1 MVLALSQ
8 RSEDSSACDNSEPQ
22 NRITYFSSKNM
33 SVIQK
38 LLTFALLAKA
48 SAYSGTSSPRSS
60 RRDVLNKLATGT
72 LFGVVSVASSANALE
87 ICPPKA
93 NNCVRTV
100 WKAPEGTS
108 KDDSVKALLEAIN
121 AYPQAG
127 QADVDGG
134 GWTIAEDD
142 LAVSGT
148 VRVEYK
154 SSGKG
159 NFAKFF
165 NGGKPFVDDLKLEVE
180 SNGNVQVKSQSRVG
194 DSDFGVNTKV
204 SVCLKRL
211 SFIPYVSQLNRI
223 TSELITWQVC

>member
-1 MVLALSQ
+1 MNMQKILA
-8 RSEDSSACDNSEPQ
+8 
-22 NRITYFSSKNM
+22 
-33 SVIQK
+33 
-38 LLTFALLAKA
+38 FAILGTA
-48 SAYSGTSSPRSS
+48 SAYSGTSSPQNT
-60 RRDVLNKLATGT
+60 RRDVLNQLATGT
-72 LFGVVSVASSANALE
+72 LFGTGLVSVASSANALE

-100 WKAPEGTS
+100 WNAPAGSS

-121 AYPQAG
+121 AYPQEG

-142 LAVSGT
+142 LAASGAA
-148 VRVEYK
+148 RVEYK

-194 DSDFGVNTKV
+194 DSDFGVNAKV
-204 SVCLKRL
+204 SFERKALVVDSHLIFLTLK
-211 SFIPYVSQLNRI
+211 
-223 TSELITWQVC
+223 